1 MFDTKNPLS
10 IATYTLVISFILFF
24 ILFYIV
30 KPSWVQI
37 VILKNN
43 QNDEKPVIS
52 NILVISFRI
61 LIFSCCKCSICL
73 VLLLYIFVKVFNKV
87 WGFKTGVIIIYI
99 I

>member
-30 KPSWVQI
+30 KPSWVKI

-43 QNDEKPVIS
+43 QNDEKPVI
-52 NILVISFRI
+52 
-61 LIFSCCKCSICL
+61 
-73 VLLLYIFVKVFNKV
+73 
-87 WGFKTGVIIIYI
+87 
-99 I
+99 

>member
-52 NILVISFRI
+52 NILVISYSI
-61 LIFSCCKCSICL
+61 TVSLVCAIAALLCCKTTKIHNIITPIDTT
-73 VLLLYIFVKVFNKV
+73 LLTNFY
-87 WGFKTGVIIIYI
+87 
-99 I
+99 